1 MPTQVEVDGTKD
13 RSGNESDR
21 LFMDLC
27 SKLMLQDST
36 SNPKQGKAGNNRSAQ

>member
-1 MPTQVEVDGTKD
+1 MERKIGLETSPTDF
-13 RSGNESDR
+13 SWIY
-21 LFMDLC
+21 F